1 MCVCLSLWMS
11 WWFFSFVQSPRLEVC
26 SNHKIRSWKKKKK
39 HRTWFLNVSI
49 RLGFAV
55 WFWGEWISFSCLVG
69 FNASSS
75 LARISR
81 TEHWFMLEY
90 ATEASSIYAIDI
102 TYSGLMCFYIYMMWP
117 LCGPKKKGEE
127 KRGGNGWKFR
137 VMFNDVLRHFG
148 ADICDSVN
156 GFYGGERPWILENA
170 ACAQCDKSLMV
181 WIFQKRRA
189 NDGYSIDE
197 SADDDGLMFLDEC
210 RADTSASQSV
220 SGI

>member
-1 MCVCLSLWMS
+1 MLLIMKRFAWLLYMCVCLSLWMS

-26 SNHKIRSWKKKKK
+26 SNHKIRSRKKKKN
-39 HRTWFLNVSI
+39 RTWFLNVSI

-102 TYSGLMCFYIYMMWP
+102 TYSGLMCIYIYDVTSMWT
-117 LCGPKKKGEE
+117 KKTR
-127 KRGGNGWKFR
+127 RGKERWKWLEISRDVQRCFTSFR
-137 VMFNDVLRHFG
+137 RGHLR
-148 ADICDSVN
+148 
-156 GFYGGERPWILENA
+156 
-170 ACAQCDKSLMV
+170 
-181 WIFQKRRA
+181 
-189 NDGYSIDE
+189 
-197 SADDDGLMFLDEC
+197 
-210 RADTSASQSV
+210 
-220 SGI
+220 